1 MAAALENCRVQFG
14 PTLYTALMAY
24 GGDMTAI
31 WDKIVGDHHS
41 LPLVEAG
48 VLLVDHE

>member
-1 MAAALENCRVQFG
+1 
-14 PTLYTALMAY
+14 LYTALMAY